1 MRESKLPLPKHWQD
15 KVIIGLSLL
24 LAASTLL
31 PWYDGAGPAAGDA
44 LVVAALIAAGA
55 LALMLFRPY
64 WPDFF
69 TAFFGF
75 WLAMSPRILGFSD
88 HLFPTFLDYGVGAA
102 VIVLGLWSAVQ
113 RSRELLSAD
122 AA

>member
-1 MRESKLPLPKHWQD
+1 VSVSRPSLPKHWQD
-15 KVIIGLSLL
+15 KAIVGLSLL

-31 PWYDGAGPAAGDA
+31 PVYEGAGAAAGDA
-44 LVVAALIAAGA
+44 VIVAALMAAGA
-55 LALMLFRPY
+55 LALLLFRPY

-75 WLAMSPRILGFSD
+75 WLTMSPRILGFSD
-88 HLFPTFLDYGVGAA
+88 HLFPTMLDYGIGGA

-113 RSRELLSAD
+113 RARELTAVR